1 MRALVAGGPLQEVAE
16 ALLTA
21 WQGIGEQ
28 IAVLGRRLV
37 AVARQDE
44 AVRRLMTAPGVG
56 VLVALAYVSV
66 VDAPERFAK
75 SSSVGAYIGL
85 TPRRYQSGE
94 EDYTGHISRCGDK
107 LLRTY
112 LYEAAGIILHRVSR
126 WSVLKAWGTRL
137 AKRIGTRKATVAVAR
152 KLSVILHRMLRD
164 GSAFRWS
171 AKEVPAA

>member
-1 MRALVAGGPLQEVAE
+1 MAGVAATVL
-16 ALLTA
+16 
-21 WQGIGEQ
+21 
-28 IAVLGRRLV
+28 AVV
-37 AVARQDE
+37 S
-44 AVRRLMTAPGVG
+44 G
-56 VLVALAYVSV
+56 VL
-66 VDAPERFAK
+66 DAPERFAK

-164 GSAFRWS
+164 GGEFRWS
-171 AKEVPAA
+171 AKEAQAA

>member
-1 MRALVAGGPLQEVAE
+1 M
-16 ALLTA
+16 
-21 WQGIGEQ
+21 
-28 IAVLGRRLV
+28 
-37 AVARQDE
+37 
-44 AVRRLMTAPGVG
+44 
-56 VLVALAYVSV
+56 VALTYVSV

-94 EDYTGHISRCGDK
+94 QDYTGHISRCGDK

-137 AKRIGTRKATVAVAR
+137 AKRIGTRKATVAEPGSSRSSSIACCVTAASSAGR
-152 KLSVILHRMLRD
+152 QRRSLRHEHPIAKHTR
-164 GSAFRWS
+164 SADS
-171 AKEVPAA
+171 GGGA